1 MCHPVTIVCMAICA
15 VFIGIAALGPLI
27 LPKDPLA
34 QSFLP
39 GLKPPSAEYWFG
51 TDRYGRDVLAR
62 APSGTRWSLLLG
74 LSAPLLAGLVGT
86 LIGALAGFFG
96 GWFDRIVGRFS
107 DLLMAFPSLLLG
119 ILLAAA
125 LGPGF
130 GNLIAAVAFA
140 FLPRFIR
147 VARASTLTVREQLYI
162 EAAFAVGE
170 RPWRIVLR
178 HVLPNISGPMIVV
191 GTLWIATAIR
201 IEATLSFIG
210 LGVQAPQPSWGNDII
225 RDGLTNIL
233 GSPWPVVTTGFT
245 LTLCV
250 LAFNIV
256 GDALRYGSDPDFE
269 GIGRRRF
276 RLPIRRRASPGVR
289 RRHRRSRRHRPVLSR
304 SSSPRGSGCCCR
316 HGR

>member
-1 MCHPVTIVCMAICA
+1 MRHPVTRFFMAICA
-15 VFIGIAALGPLI
+15 VFIVVALFAPLL
-27 LPKDPLA
+27 LPQDPLA
-34 QSFLP
+34 QSFTAR
-39 GLKPPSAEYWFG
+39 LKPPSAAHWFG
-51 TDRYGRDVLAR
+51 TDRYGRDVFAR
-62 APSGTRWSLLLG
+62 VLLGTRWSLLLG
-74 LSAPLLAGLVGT
+74 LAAPLIAGTIGTLVGA
-86 LIGALAGFFG
+86 IAGFYG
-96 GWFDRIVGRFS
+96 GWFDRVAGRLA

-147 VARASTLTVREQLYI
+147 VARAATLSVREQLYI
-162 EAAFAVGE
+162 EAAFASGQ
-170 RPWRIVLR
+170 RPIRIVIR

-210 LGVQAPQPSWGNDII
+210 LGVQPPQPSWGNII

-233 GSPWPVVTTGFT
+233 GSPWPIVTTGMT

-256 GDALRYGSDPDFE
+256 GDALRDALDPDYRE
-269 GIGRRRF
+269 
-276 RLPIRRRASPGVR
+276 
-289 RRHRRSRRHRPVLSR
+289 
-304 SSSPRGSGCCCR
+304 
-316 HGR
+316 

>member
-1 MCHPVTIVCMAICA
+1 MRHPVTVACLIVCAL
-15 VFIGIAALGPLI
+15 FIAIAALGPLI
-27 LPKDPLA
+27 LPQDPLA
-34 QSFLP
+34 QSFLAR
-39 GLKPPSAEYWFG
+39 LKPPSAAHWFG
-51 TDRYGRDVLAR
+51 TDRYGRDVFSRVLL
-62 APSGTRWSLLLG
+62 GTRWSLLLG
-74 LSAPLLAGLVGT
+74 LSAPLIAGLIGT
-86 LIGALAGFFG
+86 VLGALAGFFG

-162 EAAFAVGE
+162 EAAYAVGE

-210 LGVQAPQPSWGNDII
+210 LGVQAPQPSWGNII

-233 GSPWPVVTTGFT
+233 GSPWPVVMTGLT

-256 GDALRYGSDPDFE
+256 GDALRDRLDPDARE
-269 GIGRRRF
+269 
-276 RLPIRRRASPGVR
+276 
-289 RRHRRSRRHRPVLSR
+289 
-304 SSSPRGSGCCCR
+304 
-316 HGR
+316 

>member
-1 MCHPVTIVCMAICA
+1 MRHPVTLICLAIVVAFVA
-15 VFIGIAALGPLI
+15 IAAFGPLI
-27 LPKDPLA
+27 LPQDPLA
-34 QSFLP
+34 QSFIAR
-39 GLKPPSAEYWFG
+39 LKPPSAAHWFG
-51 TDRYGRDVLAR
+51 TDRYGRDVFAR
-62 APSGTRWSLLLG
+62 VLLGTRWSLLLG
-74 LSAPLLAGLVGT
+74 LAAPLIAGTLGT
-86 LIGALAGFFG
+86 LIGAFAGFYG
-96 GWFDRIVGRFS
+96 GWFDRIAGRVA

-147 VARASTLTVREQLYI
+147 VARASTLAVRSEPYV
-162 EAAFAVGE
+162 EASFAAGE
-170 RPWRIVLR
+170 HPLRIVLR
-178 HVLPNISGPMIVV
+178 HVLPNISGPVIVV

-210 LGVQAPQPSWGNDII
+210 LGVQPPAPSWGNII

-233 GSPWPVVTTGFT
+233 GSPWPVVTAGFT

-256 GDALRYGSDPDFE
+256 GDAVRDALDPDYRE
-269 GIGRRRF
+269 
-276 RLPIRRRASPGVR
+276 
-289 RRHRRSRRHRPVLSR
+289 
-304 SSSPRGSGCCCR
+304 
-316 HGR
+316 

>member
-1 MCHPVTIVCMAICA
+1 MRHPVTRFFMAICA
-15 VFIGIAALGPLI
+15 VFIVVALFAPLL
-27 LPKDPLA
+27 LPQDPLA
-34 QSFLP
+34 QSFTAR
-39 GLKPPSAEYWFG
+39 LKPPSAAHWFG
-51 TDRYGRDVLAR
+51 TDRYGRDVFAR
-62 APSGTRWSLLLG
+62 VLLGTRWSLLLG
-74 LSAPLLAGLVGT
+74 LAAPLIAGTIGTLVGA
-86 LIGALAGFFG
+86 IAGFYG
-96 GWFDRIVGRFS
+96 GWFDRVAGRLA

-140 FLPRFIR
+140 VLPRFIR
-147 VARASTLTVREQLYI
+147 VARAATLSVREQLYI
-162 EAAFAVGE
+162 EAAFASGQ
-170 RPWRIVLR
+170 RPIRIVIR

-210 LGVQAPQPSWGNDII
+210 LGVQPPQPSWGNII

-233 GSPWPVVTTGFT
+233 GSPWPIVTTGMT

-256 GDALRYGSDPDFE
+256 GDALRDALDPDYRE
-269 GIGRRRF
+269 
-276 RLPIRRRASPGVR
+276 
-289 RRHRRSRRHRPVLSR
+289 
-304 SSSPRGSGCCCR
+304 
-316 HGR
+316 

>member
-1 MCHPVTIVCMAICA
+1 MRHPVTQFFMAICA
-15 VFIGIAALGPLI
+15 VFIVVALFAPLL
-27 LPKDPLA
+27 LPQDPLA
-34 QSFLP
+34 QSFTAR
-39 GLKPPSAEYWFG
+39 LKPPSAAHWFG
-51 TDRYGRDVLAR
+51 TDRYGRDVFAR
-62 APSGTRWSLLLG
+62 VLLGTRWSLLLG
-74 LSAPLLAGLVGT
+74 LAAPLIAGTIGTLVGA
-86 LIGALAGFFG
+86 IAGFYG
-96 GWFDRIVGRFS
+96 GWFDRVAGRLA

-147 VARASTLTVREQLYI
+147 VARAATLSVREQLYI
-162 EAAFAVGE
+162 EAAFASGQ
-170 RPWRIVLR
+170 RPIRIVIR

-210 LGVQAPQPSWGNDII
+210 LGVQPPQPSWGNII

-233 GSPWPVVTTGFT
+233 GSPWPIVTTGMT

-256 GDALRYGSDPDFE
+256 GDALRDALDPDYRE
-269 GIGRRRF
+269 
-276 RLPIRRRASPGVR
+276 
-289 RRHRRSRRHRPVLSR
+289 
-304 SSSPRGSGCCCR
+304 
-316 HGR
+316 

>member
-1 MCHPVTIVCMAICA
+1 MRHPVTIACMMVCAA
-15 VFIGIAALGPLI
+15 FILVAALGPAI
-27 LPKDPLA
+27 LPRDPLA
-34 QSFLP
+34 QSFLAR
-39 GLKPPSAEYWFG
+39 LKPPSAEYWFG
-51 TDRYGRDVLAR
+51 TDRYGRDVFSRVLL
-62 APSGTRWSLLLG
+62 GTRWSLLLG
-74 LSAPLLAGLVGT
+74 LSAPLIAGVIGT
-86 LIGALAGFFG
+86 VIGALAGFYG
-96 GWFDRIVGRFS
+96 GWFDRIAGRLA

-178 HVLPNISGPMIVV
+178 HVLPNIAGPMIVV

-210 LGVQAPQPSWGNDII
+210 LGVQAPQPSWGNII

-233 GSPWPVVTTGFT
+233 GSPWPVVMTGLT

-250 LAFNIV
+250 LGFNIL
-256 GDALRYGSDPDFE
+256 GDALRDRIDPDMRE
-269 GIGRRRF
+269 
-276 RLPIRRRASPGVR
+276 
-289 RRHRRSRRHRPVLSR
+289 
-304 SSSPRGSGCCCR
+304 
-316 HGR
+316 

>member
-1 MCHPVTIVCMAICA
+1 MRHPVTIICLAICA
-15 VFIGIAALGPLI
+15 AFIAIAALGPLI
-27 LPKDPLA
+27 LPQDPLA
-34 QSFLP
+34 QSFIAR
-39 GLKPPSAEYWFG
+39 LKPPSAEHWFG
-51 TDRYGRDVLAR
+51 TDRYGRDVFAR
-62 APSGTRWSLLLG
+62 VLLGTRWSLLLG
-74 LSAPLLAGLVGT
+74 LAAPLIAGVFGT
-86 LIGALAGFFG
+86 VIGALAGFYG
-96 GWFDRIVGRFS
+96 GWFDRIAGRVA

-147 VARASTLTVREQLYI
+147 VARAATLSVREQLYV

-210 LGVQAPQPSWGNDII
+210 LGVQPPQPSWGNII

-233 GSPWPVVTTGFT
+233 GSPWPIVTTGLT

-256 GDALRYGSDPDFE
+256 GDALRDAIDPDYRE
-269 GIGRRRF
+269 
-276 RLPIRRRASPGVR
+276 
-289 RRHRRSRRHRPVLSR
+289 
-304 SSSPRGSGCCCR
+304 
-316 HGR
+316 

>member
-1 MCHPVTIVCMAICA
+1 MRHPATRVCLAICA
-15 VFIGIAALGPLI
+15 LFIAVALFAPLI
-27 LPKDPLA
+27 LPQDPLA
-34 QSFLP
+34 QSFLAR
-39 GLKPPSAEYWFG
+39 LKPPSVAHWFG
-51 TDRYGRDVLAR
+51 TDRYGRDVFAR
-62 APSGTRWSLLLG
+62 VLLGTRWSLLLG
-74 LSAPLLAGLVGT
+74 LAAPLIAGT
-86 LIGALAGFFG
+86 LGTAIGAAAGFYG
-96 GWFDRIVGRFS
+96 GWFDRVAGRLA

-147 VARASTLTVREQLYI
+147 VARAATLTVRGQLYV
-162 EAAFAVGE
+162 EAAFASGQ
-170 RPWRIVLR
+170 RPLRVVIR
-178 HVLPNISGPMIVV
+178 HVLPNIAGPMVVV

-210 LGVQAPQPSWGNDII
+210 LGVQPPQPSWGNII

-233 GSPWPVVTTGFT
+233 GSPWPVVTTGLT

-256 GDALRYGSDPDFE
+256 GDALRDAIDPDYRE
-269 GIGRRRF
+269 
-276 RLPIRRRASPGVR
+276 
-289 RRHRRSRRHRPVLSR
+289 
-304 SSSPRGSGCCCR
+304 
-316 HGR
+316 

>member
-1 MCHPVTIVCMAICA
+1 MRHPITRFFMAICA
-15 VFIGIAALGPLI
+15 LFIAVAIFAPLL
-27 LPKDPLA
+27 LPQDPLA
-34 QSFLP
+34 QSFIAR
-39 GLKPPSAEYWFG
+39 LKPPSAAHWFG
-51 TDRYGRDVLAR
+51 TDRYGRDVFAR
-62 APSGTRWSLLLG
+62 VLLGTRWSLLLG
-74 LSAPLLAGLVGT
+74 LAAPLIAGSIGT
-86 LIGALAGFFG
+86 LIGAIAGFYG
-96 GWFDRIVGRFS
+96 GWFDRVAGRVA

-147 VARASTLTVREQLYI
+147 VARAATLSVREQLYV
-162 EAAFAVGE
+162 EAAFASGQ
-170 RPWRIVLR
+170 RPIRIVIR
-178 HVLPNISGPMIVV
+178 HVLPNIAGPMIVV

-210 LGVQAPQPSWGNDII
+210 LGVQPPQPSWGNII

-233 GSPWPVVTTGFT
+233 GSPWPIVTTGLT

-256 GDALRYGSDPDFE
+256 GDALRDAIDPDYRE
-269 GIGRRRF
+269 
-276 RLPIRRRASPGVR
+276 
-289 RRHRRSRRHRPVLSR
+289 
-304 SSSPRGSGCCCR
+304 
-316 HGR
+316 

>member
-1 MCHPVTIVCMAICA
+1 MRHPVTRFFMAICA
-15 VFIGIAALGPLI
+15 VFIVVALFAPLL
-27 LPKDPLA
+27 LPQDPLA
-34 QSFLP
+34 QSFTAR
-39 GLKPPSAEYWFG
+39 LKPPSAAHWFG
-51 TDRYGRDVLAR
+51 TDRYGRDVFAR
-62 APSGTRWSLLLG
+62 VLLGTRWSLLLG
-74 LSAPLLAGLVGT
+74 LAAPLIAGTIGTLVGA
-86 LIGALAGFFG
+86 IAGFYG
-96 GWFDRIVGRFS
+96 GWFDRVAGRLA

-147 VARASTLTVREQLYI
+147 VARAATLSVREQLYI
-162 EAAFAVGE
+162 EAAFASGQ
-170 RPWRIVLR
+170 RPIRIVIR

-210 LGVQAPQPSWGNDII
+210 LGVQPPQPSWGNII

-233 GSPWPVVTTGFT
+233 GSPWSVVTTGLT
-245 LTLCV
+245 LTVCV

-256 GDALRYGSDPDFE
+256 GDALRDAIDPDYRE
-269 GIGRRRF
+269 
-276 RLPIRRRASPGVR
+276 
-289 RRHRRSRRHRPVLSR
+289 
-304 SSSPRGSGCCCR
+304 
-316 HGR
+316 